1 MKKEYIKPEMQVYE
15 VKTQQLLQASTE
27 NFLLGGQPA
36 DGNERIY

>member
-27 NFLLGGQPA
+27 NFLLGGKPA
-36 DGNERIY
+36 DDNTDSW

>member
-27 NFLLGGQPA
+27 EFP
-36 DGNERIY
+36 